1 MSAPLQPAADL
12 AVDLAA
18 NSPWIEP
25 PPVHKERRRM
35 QVIVRTETGQRHEY
49 EGLYSDSF
57 AAYDDALV
65 RFALANR
72 IEVRPVA
79 TGGRHAQ

>member
-1 MSAPLQPAADL
+1 MSAPLLPAA
-12 AVDLAA
+12 
-18 NSPWIEP
+18 NGPWIEP
-25 PPVHKERRRM
+25 PPARKERRRM
-35 QVIVRTETGQRHEY
+35 RVIVRTEAGLRHEY

-72 IEVRPVA
+72 IEVKPVATTATA
-79 TGGRHAQ
+79 TGGRHAL